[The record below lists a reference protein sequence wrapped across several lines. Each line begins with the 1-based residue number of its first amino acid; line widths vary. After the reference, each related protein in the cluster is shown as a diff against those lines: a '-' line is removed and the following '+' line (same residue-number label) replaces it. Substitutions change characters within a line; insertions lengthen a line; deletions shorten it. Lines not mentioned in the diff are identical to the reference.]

1 MQNDVLLDAINE
13 ARVLGAFKQF
23 CEDYSND
30 KQKLRN
36 ILANSTDKEN
46 TVTVM
51 AKRDYGF
58 ELDCDQAR
66 RMLNLLTAFLKKSSF
81 RKTITIEIR
90 EKLLNHQNYECAF
103 CHKTID
109 LAAHA
114 DHIVPFKYVGDE
126 LQDNLQM
133 LCTSCNEKKNDSLD
147 YQIKVL
153 LKLV

>member
-13 ARVLGAFKQF
+13 ARVLGVFKQF
-23 CEDYSND
+23 CEDYSNE

-58 ELDCDQAR
+58 ELDREQAR
-66 RMLNLLTAFLKKSSF
+66 RMLNLLNAFLKKSSF

-90 EKLLNHQNYECAF
+90 EKLLNHQNYECSF

-153 LKLV
+153 LKIV